1 MLFTADIF
9 VPFMIDC
16 TFSKGQFRMATT
28 LEEKRDHLLRI
39 IGEMA
44 GCVIGFSGGVDS
56 TFLFAVAREVLGDR
70 AIAVTITSEIHP
82 EWELQ
87 EAQEVA
93 GLIGGR
99 HRLHAAKAL
108 EIPGL
113 AENPENR
120 CYVCKKAIATELWKI
135 AREEGVSFVLDGGN
149 VDDRGD
155 YRPGREAAIEAG
167 IRSPLDEAGLTKD
180 EIRQLSH
187 DMNLPTWDKP
197 SYACLISRFPYGVY
211 LTQEKMRM
219 VAIAE
224 DFLREMGLRTVRV
237 RFHEEVA
244 RLELGE
250 EEYERV
256 AHELR
261 QEVVA
266 RVKEAG
272 FAYVALDLQGYRIG
286 AMNEVLAKTA

>member
-1 MLFTADIF
+1 MGTIIED
-9 VPFMIDC
+9 
-16 TFSKGQFRMATT
+16 
-28 LEEKRDHLLRI
+28 KRDHLKRLLR
-39 IGEMA
+39 EMN

-56 TFLFAVAREVLGDR
+56 TLLFAVAKEVLGDR

-82 EWELQ
+82 GWELA
-87 EAQEVA
+87 EAREIA

-99 HRLHAAKAL
+99 HRVLQAKAL

-120 CYVCKKAIATELWKI
+120 CYLCKKVIAGELWKI
-135 AREEGVSFVLDGGN
+135 AKEEGVSFVVDGGN

-155 YRPGREAAIEAG
+155 YRPGQQAAREAG
-167 IRSPLDEAGLTKD
+167 IRSPLDEAGFSKED
-180 EIRQLSH
+180 IRELSQS
-187 DMNLPTWDKP
+187 MALPTWNKP

-211 LTQEKMRM
+211 LTPEKMRK
-219 VAIAE
+219 VAQAE

-237 RFHEEVA
+237 RFHGDVA

-261 QEVVA
+261 QEVVTK
-266 RVKEAG
+266 VKEAG
-272 FAYVALDLQGYRIG
+272 FAYVSLDLQGYRTG
-286 AMNEVLAKTA
+286 AMNEVLAKTD

>member
-1 MLFTADIF
+1 
-9 VPFMIDC
+9 
-16 TFSKGQFRMATT
+16 MAATV
-28 LEEKRDHLLRI
+28 EEKRDYLLRI

-87 EAQEVA
+87 EAREVA

-99 HRLHAAKAL
+99 HRILATNAL

-113 AENPENR
+113 AENPDNR
-120 CYVCKKAIATELWKI
+120 CYVCKKAIAAELWMI

-155 YRPGREAAIEAG
+155 YRPGRQAAIEAG

-180 EIRQLSH
+180 DIRQLSR
-187 DMNLPTWDKP
+187 DMELPTWDKP

-211 LTQEKMRM
+211 LTREKMRM
-219 VAIAE
+219 VATAE

-237 RFHEEVA
+237 RFHGDVA

-272 FAYVALDLQGYRIG
+272 FTYVALDLQGYRTG
-286 AMNEVLAKTA
+286 AMNEVLAITD

>member
-1 MLFTADIF
+1 M
-9 VPFMIDC
+9 
-16 TFSKGQFRMATT
+16 
-28 LEEKRDHLLRI
+28 LEEKMGHLKAILK
-39 IGEMA
+39 EMG

-56 TFLFAVAREVLGDR
+56 TLLYAVAREVLGDR
-70 AIAVTITSEIHP
+70 ATAVTITSEIHP
-82 EWELQ
+82 EWELL
-87 EAQEVA
+87 EARELAAQ
-93 GLIGGR
+93 IGGR
-99 HRLHAAKAL
+99 HRILEAKAL

-120 CYVCKKAIATELWKI
+120 CYVCKKAIAGELWNI
-135 AREEGVSFVLDGGN
+135 AREQGVSFVLDGGN

-155 YRPGREAAIEAG
+155 YRPGRQAAIEAG
-167 IRSPLDEAGLTKD
+167 IRSPLEEADLTKD
-180 EIRQLSH
+180 EIRQLSRS
-187 DMNLPTWDKP
+187 MELPTWNKP

-211 LTQEKMRM
+211 LTRENMRM

-237 RFHEEVA
+237 RFHGDVA

-261 QEVVA
+261 QEVVTK
-266 RVKEAG
+266 VKEAG
-272 FAYVALDLQGYRIG
+272 FAYVALDRQGYRTG
-286 AMNEVLAKTA
+286 AMNEVLAKTD

>member
-1 MLFTADIF
+1 
-9 VPFMIDC
+9 
-16 TFSKGQFRMATT
+16 MAAT

-87 EAQEVA
+87 EAREVA
-93 GLIGGR
+93 GMIGGR
-99 HRLHAAKAL
+99 HRLLAAKAL

-120 CYVCKKAIATELWKI
+120 CYVCKKAIAAELWKI
-135 AREEGVSFVLDGGN
+135 ASEEGVSFVLDGGN

-155 YRPGREAAIEAG
+155 YRPGREAAIEEG

-180 EIRQLSH
+180 EIRQLSRSM
-187 DMNLPTWDKP
+187 DLPTWDKP

-211 LTQEKMRM
+211 LTQEKMRR
-219 VAIAE
+219 VSQAE

-237 RFHEEVA
+237 RFHDEVA

-250 EEYERV
+250 QVYERV

-266 RVKEAG
+266 RVNEAG
-272 FAYVALDLQGYRIG
+272 FAYVSLDLQGYRTG
-286 AMNEVLAKTA
+286 AMNEVLAKTD